1 MARIT
6 AYTSTKMDQIA
17 DATIQDANIVVGGGD
32 TRNLRLTQRD
42 ASIVDLGDVKGP
54 EGDQGPV
61 GGGLTSQ
68 QAQDQLSTALQP
80 GPWQAIPYDAPN
92 GWGPLSGYQ
101 TPRYRMRGTVV
112 ELDGMLQYTDV
123 WGYGPIQLPVAITGV
138 NAGGIMPVEMVP
150 QGAQANPVVFFQ
162 ANRDYGEPIQ
172 IYVIGYTPT
181 SGIMSLI
188 GGDNAARTWVTGTW
202 LSLCGCSYDTQVDL

>member
-32 TRNLRLTQRD
+32 TRNLRLTQRN

-54 EGDQGPV
+54 EGDQGPI

-123 WGYGPIQLPVAITGV
+123 WGYGPTQLPPSITGV

-181 SGIMSLI
+181 S
-188 GGDNAARTWVTGTW
+188 
-202 LSLCGCSYDTQVDL
+202 